1 MTGVTFFA
9 TVYAPFDALRTQFQ
23 CIKPGEGFSKEECRK
38 MAYKITEDCIAC
50 GACIPECPEEA
61 IAEGDPVYT
70 IDPEKCDECG
80 SCADVCPVDCC
91 IPEEES

>member
-1 MTGVTFFA
+1 M
-9 TVYAPFDALRTQFQ
+9 
-23 CIKPGEGFSKEECRK
+23 KEEYRR

-61 IAEGDPVYT
+61 ISEGDPIYI

-91 IPEEES
+91 VPEEEA